1 MRLKAG
7 VRKEAFTDR
16 NAVMTAISL
25 LVPGQVKAAVLSY
38 SAGCSPERQ
47 SKLTWRGR
55 NRTAHKLWPLAAE
68 GQVVKL

>member
-16 NAVMTAISL
+16 NAAMTAISL
-25 LVPGQVKAAVLSY
+25 LVPGQAKAAVLSY
-38 SAGCSPERQ
+38 STGCSPKRQ

-55 NRTAHKLWPLAAE
+55 NRTAHTLRPLAVE